1 MNDMGNAL
9 PETELAEGDVSSDR
23 IETSPSVIANVMPLL
38 DALRIELGKDVLTV
52 LDPCFCAGQ
61 QIKNFAEYPNLNLLH
76 SPEMCPGGA
85 LEVCDANQPAF
96 EEMKFDLIL
105 TNPPWSAE
113 NLCDVLSTLRK
124 LSDAKSVPLLYLVPA
139 WCVKAMSYYK
149 LMGGTKLI
157 QWDMPTL
164 KFIDPTT
171 GKERTVKGSNWCSW
185 YGYNWTAKR
194 LGGNRITVRRLG
206 DDFADSEDDE
216 EEEKQPALEWLAEQS
231 EGEEKQPAVPVAEQ
245 SEQTAMARH
254 VAGRWAEDLLKE
266 EMKDPPAKAK
276 RVLMEAAANC
286 RDLPATDEIGANVA
300 DYVSICDPD
309 SAGLNPAELLTAVK
323 TNYNIATGKT
333 NLFLVGAYNTA
344 CYYQQFKDSDPKLT
358 SDAKALA
365 ALKAKGVK
373 IAAANVTYFRQ
384 FRKAIDAS
392 KAYKFLYGCATA
404 WREVRLLGKNDVLL
418 KAFEQFQLDDPEGFA
433 TFC

>member
-1 MNDMGNAL
+1 VYLLLSFCVSLSAFFQPLLERMHMNDMGNAL

-52 LDPCFCAGQ
+52 LDPCFCTGQ
-61 QIKNFAEYPNLNLLH
+61 QTKNFAKYPNLNLLH

-157 QWDMPTL
+157 QWDTPSL

-216 EEEKQPALEWLAEQS
+216 E
-231 EGEEKQPAVPVAEQ
+231 G
-245 SEQTAMARH
+245 
-254 VAGRWAEDLLKE
+254 AGRWAEDLLKE
-266 EMKDPPAKAK
+266 EMKDPTAKAK
-276 RVLMEAAANC
+276 RVVMEAAANC